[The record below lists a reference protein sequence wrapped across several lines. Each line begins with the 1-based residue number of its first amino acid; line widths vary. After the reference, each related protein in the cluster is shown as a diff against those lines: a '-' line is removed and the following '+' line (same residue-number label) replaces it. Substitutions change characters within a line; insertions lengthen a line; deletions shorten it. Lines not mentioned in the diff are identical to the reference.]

1 MGIRGEFLKLLKE
14 DEEFRYTVLGY
25 LGIADVLKRLD
36 SIAEEQKELRKEQGR
51 IWKEIE
57 KTWEEIRKFREEQTK
72 IWKEIER
79 LREEQAKVWEEM
91 RSLRGEQ
98 IKILEEM
105 RSLRGEQIKILEE
118 MRLLRLDFSRMDVRL
133 GRVERTLEKLTLDI
147 EDEGRSV
154 VRHRL
159 REMGVNVELGRL
171 QLPDLEVDIY
181 GVSDDLCVVGETSVR
196 AGVGVL
202 DELYSKLH
210 ILEERY
216 PAYLRP
222 RRLLLVYCS
231 LAMPELVERAR
242 RESVWVVRATED
254 ITQPPSLLA

>member
-1 MGIRGEFLKLLKE
+1 MGLREEFLKLLKE

-51 IWKEIE
+51 IWGEIE
-57 KTWEEIRKFREEQTK
+57 KIWKAIEKIWEEIRSLREEQARIWEEIKKLREEQTK
-72 IWKEIER
+72 IWEEIR
-79 LREEQAKVWEEM
+79 G
-91 RSLRGEQ
+91 LRGEQ
-98 IKILEEM
+98 TRIWEE
-105 RSLRGEQIKILEE
+105 I
-118 MRLLRLDFSRMDVRL
+118 RLLRLDFGRMDVRL

-147 EDEGRSV
+147 EDEGRSI

-159 REMGVNVELGRL
+159 RGLGVDVELRRL

-181 GVSDDLCVVGETSVR
+181 GASDDLCVVGEASVR

-202 DELYSKLH
+202 DDLYSKLRA
-210 ILEERY
+210 LEERY

-242 RESVWVVRATED
+242 REGVWIVKATED
-254 ITQPPSLLA
+254 ITQPPSSLLA